1 MGLGLEGDYRLLCG
15 FLPPVGRHVPLSHCG
30 RGRIGGFTTV
40 WLMSASR
47 SSSGK
52 NITFHLPRRSLMIAG
67 IAFGVGV
74 LLFLVVWLSSRN
86 DDFYKAGPAA
96 TPQQVADIEPLPEPL
111 PAAAGSSD
119 MPDAKPLPPGEDA
132 PQLVETAPP
141 PPPAAAAPTTEAAPV
156 AAAAGDRPQ
165 PIADQSPPPSYPP
178 AALRRGDAGT
188 VVVRVDV
195 DATGYPSN
203 VTIIERSGSRDLDR
217 AAADAVRRWRFQ
229 PAQSNGQPVPGSIE
243 VPFDFKPQ

>member
-1 MGLGLEGDYRLLCG
+1 M
-15 FLPPVGRHVPLSHCG
+15 
-30 RGRIGGFTTV
+30 V

-52 NITFHLPRRSLMIAG
+52 NITFQLPRRSLLIAG

-74 LLFLVVWLSSRN
+74 LLFLVVWLSTRN
-86 DDFYKAGPAA
+86 NDFYKAGPAQ
-96 TPQQVADIEPLPEPL
+96 TPQQVAEVEPLPEPL

-119 MPDAKPLPPGEDA
+119 MPDARPLPVDEQ

-141 PPPAAAAPTTEAAPV
+141 PPPAAVPAPATDTAPV
-156 AAAAGDRPQ
+156 ATAAGDRPQ

-178 AALRRGDAGT
+178 AALRNGVEGS

-195 DATGYPSN
+195 DATGVPFN
-203 VTIIERSGSRDLDR
+203 VTIVQRSGSRDLDR
-217 AAADAVRRWRFQ
+217 AATDAVRRWRFL
-229 PAQSNGQPVPGSIE
+229 PAQSNGQAVVGSIE
-243 VPFDFKPQ
+243 VPFDFKAR

>member
-1 MGLGLEGDYRLLCG
+1 
-15 FLPPVGRHVPLSHCG
+15 
-30 RGRIGGFTTV
+30 
-40 WLMSASR
+40 
-47 SSSGK
+47 
-52 NITFHLPRRSLMIAG
+52 
-67 IAFGVGV
+67 VGV
-74 LLFLVVWLSSRN
+74 PLFLVVWLSSRN

-119 MPDAKPLPPGEDA
+119 MPDAKPLPPGEEA

-141 PPPAAAAPTTEAAPV
+141 PPPAAAATPTTEAPV

-178 AALRRGDAGT
+178 AALRRGDSGT

-217 AAADAVRRWRFQ
+217 ATSDAVRR
-229 PAQSNGQPVPGSIE
+229 
-243 VPFDFKPQ
+243 

>member
-1 MGLGLEGDYRLLCG
+1 
-15 FLPPVGRHVPLSHCG
+15 
-30 RGRIGGFTTV
+30 
-40 WLMSASR
+40 MSASR
-47 SSSGK
+47 STSGK

-67 IAFGVGV
+67 IAFGVGIA
-74 LLFLVVWLSSRN
+74 LFLVVWLSSRN
-86 DDFYKAGPAA
+86 DEFYKAGPAA
-96 TPQQVADIEPLPEPL
+96 TPQQVAEIEPLPEPL

-119 MPDAKPLPPGEDA
+119 MPDAKAPPAGEDA

-141 PPPAAAAPTTEAAPV
+141 APVAEAAPA

-165 PIADQSPPPSYPP
+165 PIAEQSPPPSYPP
-178 AALRRGDAGT
+178 AALRRGDSGS

-203 VTIIERSGSRDLDR
+203 VTIIQRSGSRDLDR
-217 AAADAVRRWRFQ
+217 AAAEAVRRWRFH

>member
-1 MGLGLEGDYRLLCG
+1 
-15 FLPPVGRHVPLSHCG
+15 
-30 RGRIGGFTTV
+30 
-40 WLMSASR
+40 MSASR

-74 LLFLVVWLSSRN
+74 LLFLVVWLSRRN

-119 MPDAKPLPPGEDA
+119 MPDAKPLPPGEEA

-141 PPPAAAAPTTEAAPV
+141 PPPAAAAAPTNEAPV

-178 AALRRGDAGT
+178 AALRRGDSGT

-217 AAADAVRRWRFQ
+217 AASDAVRRWRFQ

>member
-15 FLPPVGRHVPLSHCG
+15 FLPPGGRHVPLSHSG

-119 MPDAKPLPPGEDA
+119 MPDAKPLPPGEEA

-141 PPPAAAAPTTEAAPV
+141 PPPAAAAAPTAEAPV

-178 AALRRGDAGT
+178 AALRRGDSGT

-217 AAADAVRRWRFQ
+217 AASDAVRRWRFQ

>member
-15 FLPPVGRHVPLSHCG
+15 FLPPGGRHVPLSHSG

-119 MPDAKPLPPGEDA
+119 MPDAKPLPPGEEA

-141 PPPAAAAPTTEAAPV
+141 PPAAAAAPTTEVPV

-178 AALRRGDAGT
+178 AALRRGDSGT

-217 AAADAVRRWRFQ
+217 AASDAVRRWRFQ

>member
-15 FLPPVGRHVPLSHCG
+15 FLPPGGRHVPLSHSG

-119 MPDAKPLPPGEDA
+119 MPDAKPLPPGEEA

-141 PPPAAAAPTTEAAPV
+141 PPPAAAAAAATEAPV

-178 AALRRGDAGT
+178 AALRRGDSGT

-217 AAADAVRRWRFQ
+217 AASDAVRRWRFQ

>member
-1 MGLGLEGDYRLLCG
+1 MGLEGDYRLLCG
-15 FLPPVGRHVPLSHCG
+15 FLPPGHRHVPLSQCG

-47 SSSGK
+47 TSSGN

-86 DDFYKAGPAA
+86 DDFYKAGPAQ

-119 MPDAKPLPPGEDA
+119 MPDAKAPPADA
-132 PQLVETAPP
+132 ETPQLVETAPP
-141 PPPAAAAPTTEAAPV
+141 PPPAAAAPVAPDTAT
-156 AAAAGDRPQ
+156 AAATPSDRPQ
-165 PIADQSPPPSYPP
+165 PIAEQSPPPTYPP
-178 AALRRGDAGT
+178 AALRRGEAGT

-203 VTIIERSGSRDLDR
+203 VTIIQRSGSRDLDR
-217 AAADAVRRWRFQ
+217 AASDAVRRWRFQ
-229 PAQSNGQPVPGSIE
+229 PAHSNGQPVPGNIE

>member
-15 FLPPVGRHVPLSHCG
+15 FLPPGGRHVPLSHSG

-119 MPDAKPLPPGEDA
+119 MPDAKPLPPGEEA

-141 PPPAAAAPTTEAAPV
+141 PPPAAAAAPTTEAPV

-178 AALRRGDAGT
+178 AALRRGDSGT

-217 AAADAVRRWRFQ
+217 AASDAVRRWRFQ

>member
-1 MGLGLEGDYRLLCG
+1 MGLEGDYRLLRG
-15 FLPPVGRHVPLSHCG
+15 FLPPGARHVPLSHCR
-30 RGRIGGFTTV
+30 RGRIGLFTTV

-96 TPQQVADIEPLPEPL
+96 TPQQVAEIEPLPEPL
-111 PAAAGSSD
+111 AAAAGSSD
-119 MPDAKPLPPGEDA
+119 MPDAKAPPAGADT
-132 PQLVETAPP
+132 PQLVETAPA
-141 PPPAAAAPTTEAAPV
+141 PPPAAAPAPV
-156 AAAAGDRPQ
+156 ADAAPAAPAPGDRPQ
-165 PIADQSPPPSYPP
+165 PIADQSPPPEYPR
-178 AALRRGDAGT
+178 AALRRGDAGS

-203 VTIIERSGSRDLDR
+203 VTVIQRSGSRDLDR
-217 AAADAVRRWRFQ
+217 AASDAVRRWRFQ